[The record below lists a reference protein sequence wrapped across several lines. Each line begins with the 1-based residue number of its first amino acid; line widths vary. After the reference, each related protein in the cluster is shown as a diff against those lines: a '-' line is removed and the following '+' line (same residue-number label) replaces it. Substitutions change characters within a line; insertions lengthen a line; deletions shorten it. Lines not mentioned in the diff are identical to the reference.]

1 MPHRNKKLNT
11 NKKMNR
17 KEDLQQFFI
26 SANSAQNSHDF
37 DLDNFTEQY
46 LQRNPRSSSEYKE
59 QCNTPVV
66 GNSAYLCKNVNGED
80 AVIIAEN
87 IASVFD
93 KLEDIT
99 PAPEYVEVGGKSI
112 TVYK

>member
-1 MPHRNKKLNT
+1 MNKREIEILKIGFEAG
-11 NKKMNR
+11 KKAIEMHP
-17 KEDLQQFFI
+17 EDDDYDTIRFEE
-26 SANSAQNSHDF
+26 AQERVKNLCIVDVS
-37 DLDNFTEQY
+37 
-46 LQRNPRSSSEYKE
+46 
-59 QCNTPVV
+59 
-66 GNSAYLCKNVNGED
+66 NSAYLCKNVNGED

-99 PAPEYVEVGGKSI
+99 PVPEYVEVRGKSI